1 MFVKEMPSA
10 APDAHVEV
18 IEVTQRGARRRRRR
32 LVTWAIFGV
41 VGLALGAVWAA
52 GVVTQ
57 DAELGTPTNS
67 SPFLV
72 TPGAAADPRFGDA
85 VTVETDLPLTI
96 GSSGSKGTIATDAQ
110 LFTVDLSGADP
121 AKTNPTG
128 NFTGTYFATIEV
140 SNDVSNTGWSQ
151 LSIEFSAA
159 VGACSGTPGTPAL
172 DTAPIKATI
181 NVETADSKVDL
192 TGLSGGTVYCIGV
205 YGLGTASD
213 AGGSFI
219 RKTSG
224 SANPT
229 APQFAIFMN
238 QSGL

>member
-1 MFVKEMPSA
+1 MLVKETPTTFRGEHA
-10 APDAHVEV
+10 VAVEV
-18 IEVTQRGARRRRRR
+18 SQRVERRRRRR
-32 LVTWAIFGV
+32 IVTWAIFGV
-41 VGLALGAVWAA
+41 VGLGLGAVWAA
-52 GVVTQ
+52 GVVTT
-57 DAELGTPTNS
+57 DAEIGTPTNS
-67 SPFLV
+67 APFLV
-72 TPGAAADPRFGDA
+72 TPGAAADPRFESA
-85 VTVETDLPLTI
+85 VTVETDLPLVI
-96 GSSGSKGTIATDAQ
+96 GASGSKGTIATDAQ
-110 LFTVDLSGADP
+110 LFTVDLSGLDP

-128 NFTGTYFATIEV
+128 NFTGTYFATVEV

-151 LSIEFSAA
+151 LSLEFSAA
-159 VGACSGTPGTPAL
+159 VGACSGTAGTPAL

-213 AGGSFI
+213 SAGTFI

-229 APQFAIFMN
+229 APTFAIFMN
-238 QSGL
+238 QSAT